1 MPPVSWREGRGSV
14 RALLRVQPWSA
25 GALALGLSAV
35 FFAAA
40 VQALLFHF
48 GIELYFATF
57 LPAVFFAGFL
67 AGVPAAALVV
77 VVTVPLVWWAFIPP
91 YFEFNALI
99 ADHVDAITMF
109 LLLSLLMIFLAD
121 WCRAAIA
128 LLNARTASEEG

>member
-1 MPPVSWREGRGSV
+1 LRAWRKV
-14 RALLRVQPWSA
+14 HPWSA
-25 GALALGLSAV
+25 GAFALGLSV
-35 FFAAA
+35 VFAATA
-40 VQALLFHF
+40 IQALLFHF

-57 LPAVFFAGFL
+57 LPAVFLAGLL

-91 YFEFNALI
+91 YFEFQPLI

-121 WCRAAIA
+121 GCRAAIA
-128 LLNARTASEEG
+128 LLNAGTEVPREQ